1 MNIHTLRQK
10 SLYSKAIL
18 IGWIGLV
25 VFAMH
30 ASIFFLASEHVMLTM
45 PCAGMSSAVCPILGH
60 DLLRIDHPLIL
71 SAQPEISYSFNTV
84 RGDASLMTV
93 VFFVLS
99 LFACAWQH
107 IRKRNY
113 LYLLVN
119 RYVQAFSN
127 GILNSRI
134 YA

>member
-1 MNIHTLRQK
+1 MKKIFDHFFLNIAT
-10 SLYSKAIL
+10 

-45 PCAGMSSAVCPILGH
+45 PCAGMSSAVCPILEH
-60 DLLRIDHPLIL
+60 DLFRVDHPLIL
-71 SAQPEISYSFNTV
+71 SSQPEILLYFNTV
-84 RGDASLMTV
+84 HNDTSLLAAI
-93 VFFVLS
+93 FFTLS
-99 LFACAWQH
+99 LFVCAWQH

-113 LYLLVN
+113 LYRLAD

-127 GILNSRI
+127 GILHSRI